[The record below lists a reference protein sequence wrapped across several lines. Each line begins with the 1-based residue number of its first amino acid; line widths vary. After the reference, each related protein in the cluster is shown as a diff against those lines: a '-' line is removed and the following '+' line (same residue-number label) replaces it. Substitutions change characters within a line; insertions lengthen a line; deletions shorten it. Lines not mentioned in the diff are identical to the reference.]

1 MNNIALPTLNTF
13 YKRENFQE
21 YLLYMIVF
29 RFSCPQRPFL
39 RMNEEKKKCKILCT
53 LGRKGLTEK
62 PKLIYLL
69 NRNLYLPISGKS
81 KPSPKTTHQPKIR
94 QNWKNDNNF
103 QSISKLKVM
112 AEVQNFKLKWFK
124 LDWFV
129 IYFILSTFPHS
140 LTLYT
145 LTSVCIFSILFSIH
159 LLWGWQGE
167 FVWQTQAA
175 LDGYHFLYS
184 CYL

>member
-1 MNNIALPTLNTF
+1 MRRKKNARFCALLVEIRVN
-13 YKRENFQE
+13 
-21 YLLYMIVF
+21 
-29 RFSCPQRPFL
+29 
-39 RMNEEKKKCKILCT
+39 
-53 LGRKGLTEK
+53 EK

-81 KPSPKTTHQPKIR
+81 KPSPKTKHQPKIR

-112 AEVQNFKLKWFK
+112 AEVQNFKSKWFK

-129 IYFILSTFPHS
+129 IYFILNTFPHS

-175 LDGYHFLYS
+175 LVGYHFLLISLVIFKCVIQGWNCKEKLDTGYS
-184 CYL
+184 FGSWG